1 MQRLVVFL
9 FALVA
14 STSVLIGASADRAL
28 AVPIQ
33 PVARHSTG
41 GAVSLINCKTG
52 GKNCTTGSR
61 LQTQLQGNLKKG
73 GGEVG
78 GSDIKCQGSVCGTCA
93 TDPTNCGDLAV
104 KRNGGTKVMTSGTSK
119 NKQ

>member
-1 MQRLVVFL
+1 MPKLGVFF

-28 AVPIQ
+28 AVSIQ
-33 PVARHSTG
+33 PVARHSAG

-61 LQTQLQGNLKKG
+61 LQTQLQGNLKKA
-73 GGEVG
+73 GEVG
-78 GSDIKCQGSVCGTCA
+78 GTDIKCSGSVCGNCA
-93 TDPTNCGDLAV
+93 TDPTNCGDLAA
-104 KRNGGTKVMTSGTSK
+104 KRNGGTKVTTSGASK
-119 NKQ
+119 KKQ